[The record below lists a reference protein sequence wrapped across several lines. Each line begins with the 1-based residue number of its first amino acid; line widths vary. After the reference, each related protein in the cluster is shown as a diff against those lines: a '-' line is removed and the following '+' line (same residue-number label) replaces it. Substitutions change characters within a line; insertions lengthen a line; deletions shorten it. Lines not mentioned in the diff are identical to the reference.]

1 MFLSPQSARDTED
14 VAYPGR
20 TLLPGE
26 IRLIR
31 LLPGKWTDPVRCEL
45 FEEVLGTTRYAALSY
60 VWGSKN
66 VTRPIFLNRRKFPV
80 TVNLESA
87 LRHLRERIECGSHAA
102 ILWVDA
108 LCIDQRN
115 ESERTSQVQM
125 MGDVY
130 RQCRQAIVY
139 LGDQL
144 EDRAC
149 HDRPPTPRTYD
160 PWKADS
166 NVRHE
171 RTVTA
176 VRTIFSM
183 FERVAKS
190 NTRHLTDILYGGS
203 PTNAS
208 YEAVFYENLRRMMH
222 PPFTPWWSR
231 IWVVQEVTVPPEVIV
246 VYGTASAPW
255 RVLASAARNYFS
267 HSTKCCMQF
276 VKTMPRDAKVLDD
289 CFNRILAID
298 DLRKEHYVSTPRQL
312 AAPNRGSQTW
322 PLLDLL
328 RRFRDRKA
336 TDPRDKVYALLSI
349 AYMSDPMAP
358 DYSWTDVMVFRRATL
373 TCIYD
378 SQSLSVLSTDLG
390 RKFRSDLPSWVPD
403 WSAPGGSIYE
413 ARATMVELYN
423 ACPQDFVAD
432 RTTVYEVYFDDEG
445 ILQDLDYQID
455 VTSLHSE
462 ILLLMKGCKLGTIN
476 LVDDVMWGGD
486 VARIWQSTLARWCE
500 AYEKWSAARRD
511 DRIFWSERTFWRILC
526 GDTICKSEQG
536 TDFRRTVPGD
546 ELAFMMWTEVSERSP
561 RALTKDIYWSDE
573 AEAWRDIR
581 VLWGDK
587 ISWGATDPSTGLYV
601 IDKIK
606 TDDDFVPLEDGPTHE
621 SQPQWARELRIQE
634 LERFV
639 KMTAWYTKEQ
649 PLVDASGE
657 LRKDYP
663 WEAFLSHVTARLM
676 AKFGR
681 DFDLNVQTQLQLVP
695 AIEIAIMTATLS
707 RRLIASDNYVG
718 LGPANT
724 QVKDELYLL
733 GGGKTPFILHAAET
747 QFGPHVW
754 NEIVG
759 DCYVHDRMDFSKRNA
774 GYDGEW
780 HTICIC

>member
-14 VAYPGR
+14 VIYPGR

-45 FEEVLGTTRYAALSY
+45 FEELLGTTRYEALSY

-87 LRHLRERIECGSHAA
+87 LRHLRERIECGSDAA
-102 ILWVDA
+102 VLWVDA

-115 ESERTSQVQM
+115 ERERTSQVQM

-144 EDRAC
+144 EDRVR

-160 PWKADS
+160 PWKVDS
-166 NVRHE
+166 HVRHE

-176 VRTIFSM
+176 VSTIFSM
-183 FERVAKS
+183 FERVANP
-190 NTRHLTDILYGGS
+190 NTKHLTDVLYGES
-203 PTNAS
+203 LTNS
-208 YEAVFYENLRRMMH
+208 SSEAVFYENLRRMMH

-231 IWVVQEVTVPPEVIV
+231 IWVVQEVTVPPEVLI

-255 RVLASAARNYFS
+255 RVLASAARTYVS
-267 HSTKCCMQF
+267 HSTKCCTQF
-276 VKTMPRDAKVLDD
+276 VKSMPRDAKVLDD

-298 DLRKEHYVSTPRQL
+298 GLRKGHYMRAPRKL
-312 AAPNRGSQTW
+312 AALYRGGQSW

-328 RRFRDRKA
+328 RKFRDRKA

-358 DYSWTDVMVFRRATL
+358 NYSWTDVMVFRRATL
-373 TCIYD
+373 NCTHD
-378 SQSLSVLSTDLG
+378 SKSLSVLSTDLG

-403 WSAPGGSIYE
+403 WGAPGGLIYE
-413 ARATMVELYN
+413 ARATMVELYD

-445 ILQDLDYQID
+445 VLQDLPYQID
-455 VTSLHSE
+455 AASLPSE

-486 VARIWQSTLARWCE
+486 LARIWRSTLASWCE
-500 AYEKWSAARRD
+500 VYERWDAVWRVENMFFSRQ
-511 DRIFWSERTFWRILC
+511 TFWRMLC
-526 GDTICKSEQG
+526 GDAICKSEQG
-536 TDFRRTVPGD
+536 TEFRRTVPGD
-546 ELAFMMWTEVSERSP
+546 ELAFMMWTEVSEMSP
-561 RALTKDIYWSDE
+561 STLTYSHEYWSDE
-573 AEAWRDIR
+573 ARAWRDIR
-581 VLWGDK
+581 LLWGDK
-587 ISWGATDPSTGLYV
+587 FSWGVTDPSTGLHI
-601 IDKIK
+601 IDAIK
-606 TDDDFVPLEDGPTHE
+606 TDDDFLPLEHRWTHGF
-621 SQPQWARELRIQE
+621 QPQWTREFRRQE

-639 KMTAWYTKEQ
+639 KQWHIDEQ
-649 PLVDASGE
+649 PMIDASGDI
-657 LRKDYP
+657 RKDYP
-663 WEAFLSHVTARLM
+663 WEALLSHVTARLM
-676 AKFGR
+676 AKFGPE
-681 DFDLNVQTQLQLVP
+681 FDLNVQTQSKLVP
-695 AIEIAIMTATLS
+695 TIEIAIMTATLS

-724 QVKDELYLL
+724 QVGDELYLL

-759 DCYVHDRMDFSKRNA
+759 DCYVHDRMDFSKDNA
-774 GYDGEW
+774 GCDGEW
-780 HTICIC
+780 HTIYIC